1 MRESIRLGWRHGL
14 WYLPKNALVFPVP
27 LPEGVAAHDAERAYA
42 AFLRELERK
51 GHTALVALLVSRLI
65 LEAR

>member
-14 WYLPKNALVFPVP
+14 WYLPKNALVFVVP
-27 LPEGVAAHDAERAYA
+27 LPEGVSSANAAKAYA
-42 AFLRELERK
+42 EFRWALREYGLDV
-51 GHTALVALLVSRLI
+51 LALLLEKHLI